1 MLISFWCFQIG
12 DQACKGNAALWA
24 SWHWKNSYGSSNW
37 KNAEWEGAKGLELI
51 PWFSSLCMFVCLLIC
66 QKENN
71 KWPFAAGVTRNLCF
85 YYLCLSPYQR
95 VLFHL
100 MFGKLEQHFKIY
112 AITLCIPGYMTLM
125 F

>member
-1 MLISFWCFQIG
+1 MG
-12 DQACKGNAALWA
+12 
-24 SWHWKNSYGSSNW
+24 GSQRF
-37 KNAEWEGAKGLELI
+37 GTD
-51 PWFSSLCMFVCLLIC
+51 SLVFFFVYVCVFVDL